1 MRITPL
7 QPANHFLTM
16 MYSISALALA
26 VSALSASDA
35 FVPKNQAF
43 GLSRLSSSAVTL
55 KAEIRGPTEKAE
67 GAWLRRATMDGVGE
81 TVCCGPSMHD
91 AIRSHRYSGSTL
103 TRRLTPRTKRADR
116 APMIRLAYCTTLVR
130 YQA

>member
-1 MRITPL
+1 
-7 QPANHFLTM
+7 M

-35 FVPKNQAF
+35 FVPKTYAF
-43 GLSRLSSSAVTL
+43 GLSRLSSSAVIL
-55 KAEIRGPTEKAE
+55 QAEIRGPTEKAE
-67 GAWLRRATMDGVGE
+67 GTWLMRVTMDGVGE
-81 TVCCGPSMHD
+81 TVCCAGPSMHD

-103 TRRLTPRTKRADR
+103 TRRLTPRTQPADR

-130 YQA
+130 YPA